1 MRPVDHKMVGFLRSL
16 REQAV
21 ASGDVEVATFSRIE
35 MIRLFQ
41 GMFQG
46 GDDISEVF
54 DLLHYNKL
62 MDADS
67 KVNGNFEG
75 HYITDLGVEFLR
87 HPERFSVVDGE
98 VRRVSTIEVDTTDW
112 TGLSKAVSPQNLSI
126 IREKTTELQLAIMQ
140 SDADIQLKTDA
151 CKRVEAVLILLEA
164 PNVPW
169 REVVALLSHPA
180 VNAFFAATSLIQFI
194 IGLAA

>member
-1 MRPVDHKMVGFLRSL
+1 MVDFLRSL
-16 REQAV
+16 REQ
-21 ASGDVEVATFSRIE
+21 SFKKDDGGLSTFSRME
-35 MIRLFQ
+35 MIRIFQ
-41 GMFQG
+41 DTFQG

-62 MDADS
+62 LDAES

-75 HYITDLGVEFLR
+75 HFVTDLGIEFLR
-87 HPERFSVVDGE
+87 NPERFSVIDGE

-112 TGLSKAVSPQNLSI
+112 TGLSKAVSPQNLSA

-169 REVVALLSHPA
+169 REVVSLLNHPSVTALLAA
-180 VNAFFAATSLIQFI
+180 VNLIQFI
-194 IGLAA
+194 IGMAA